1 MLCRSVV
8 LNKKNVKSSEG
19 LIISIATFLLI
30 LFSCIHAFAADTRE
44 QGSLFSFKPKGSL
57 KLDYLRIKNNRLNL
71 KDRYYIRD
79 LLIGGKGQILR
90 DFDYR
95 FDINVIGD
103 MYSRINQAYIEYK
116 KYNPVSIKV
125 GRMFHSFFGL
135 R

>member
-1 MLCRSVV
+1 M
-8 LNKKNVKSSEG
+8 
-19 LIISIATFLLI
+19 LI
-30 LFSCIHAFAADTRE
+30 LFSILHAFAADARE

-57 KLDYLRIKNNRLNL
+57 KLDYLRIKNNRLDL

-116 KYNPVSIKV
+116 KYNLVSIKV